1 MAKATIIFAEDDT
14 LLRNIYTKKF
24 TLAGYEVKPA
34 ADGEEAIM
42 LLSKEP
48 QPDMVVLDISMP
60 KVDGFQ
66 VLERFPKSS
75 RSFPVIMLTNFDLEE
90 YRKRGKELGADDFF
104 VKKDMTIRS
113 LLDMVERLLLLKRA
127 EKNMQK

>member
-1 MAKATIIFAEDDT
+1 MAKATILFAEDDT

-24 TLAGYEVKPA
+24 TMAGYDVRPA
-34 ADGEEAIM
+34 ADGEEAIQ
-42 LLSKEP
+42 LLS
-48 QPDMVVLDISMP
+48 QLNPDLLVLDISMP

-66 VLERFPKSS
+66 VLERFPKEQ
-75 RSFPVIMLTNFDLEE
+75 RKYPVVMLTNFDLEE

-113 LLDMVERLLLLKRA
+113 LLEMVERLLA
-127 EKNMQK
+127 ERKQQK

>member
-1 MAKATIIFAEDDT
+1 MAKATILFAEDDT
-14 LLRNIYTKKF
+14 LLRNIYAKKF
-24 TLAGYEVKPA
+24 SLAGYDVRPA

-48 QPDMVVLDISMP
+48 PDLAVLDISMP

-66 VLERFPKSS
+66 VLERFPKAQ
-75 RSFPVIMLTNFDLEE
+75 RKFPVILLTNFDLEE
-90 YRKRGKELGADDFF
+90 YRKRGRELGADDFF

-113 LLDMVERLLLLKRA
+113 LLEMVERLLG
-127 EKNMQK
+127 EKAGQA